1 MLQFVQTSI
10 GKKFIM
16 AVTGVLMVLF
26 VIAHMLGNLT
36 IFASFINAYAAHLH
50 ALHVLLW
57 IYRVIMIAVVVFHI
71 VISIQ
76 LTLENRAAKPQKY
89 AMTKYRSATFAG
101 VTMIWSGLLL
111 LAFIIYYLLHF
122 TIRITNPAIS
132 NLVDA
137 LGRHDVYRMVVL
149 SFERGVITFVYAAA
163 MIILF
168 LHLNHGIQSFVQT
181 MGWNDDRT
189 LPVVQKTGSV
199 MSAVLLL
206 GFVAVPFTVIAGILT
221 A

>member
-1 MLQFVQTSI
+1 
-10 GKKFIM
+10 
-16 AVTGVLMVLF
+16 
-26 VIAHMLGNLT
+26 
-36 IFASFINAYAAHLH
+36 
-50 ALHVLLW
+50 
-57 IYRVIMIAVVVFHI
+57 
-71 VISIQ
+71 
-76 LTLENRAAKPQKY
+76 
-89 AMTKYRSATFAG
+89 
-101 VTMIWSGLLL
+101 
-111 LAFIIYYLLHF
+111 
-122 TIRITNPAIS
+122 
-132 NLVDA
+132 
-137 LGRHDVYRMVVL
+137 MVVL